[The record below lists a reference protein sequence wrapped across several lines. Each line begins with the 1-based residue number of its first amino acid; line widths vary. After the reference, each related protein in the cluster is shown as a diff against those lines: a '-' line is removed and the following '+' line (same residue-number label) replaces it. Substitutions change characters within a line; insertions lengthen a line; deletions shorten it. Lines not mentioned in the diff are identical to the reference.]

1 MDLDLIYDYFD
12 EEHRLTA
19 TPARSIELLTTRR
32 QIAKVL
38 KPGMQILD
46 VGAGSGAYSLAY
58 AQEGYAVTA
67 VEPVKKHCALMKAK
81 RRPAMDLTILE
92 GNALD
97 LTMLEAASFDV
108 VPGLG
113 PLYHLEHEAQRTR
126 CLEQVLHVLK
136 PGGSTF
142 FAFINNDMVF
152 ITEAMV
158 YNPDFLDNGRYD
170 RSTFKVADIPFVF
183 LTLDQVR
190 RWLDTLGWKPAQV
203 FAADGMAELLADKVN
218 TLSAEQFQQWLAFHW
233 AMCEK
238 PAMLGASNHVVFRL
252 DKV

>member
-1 MDLDLIYDYFD
+1 
-12 EEHRLTA
+12 
-19 TPARSIELLTTRR
+19 
-32 QIAKVL
+32 
-38 KPGMQILD
+38 
-46 VGAGSGAYSLAY
+46 
-58 AQEGYAVTA
+58 
-67 VEPVKKHCALMKAK
+67 MKAK
-81 RRPAMDLTILE
+81 RRPAMDLTMLE

-108 VPGLG
+108 VLCLG

-126 CLEQVLHVLK
+126 CLEQVLRVLK
-136 PGGSTF
+136 PGGSAF

-218 TLSAEQFQQWLAFHW
+218 ALSVEQFQQWLAFHW

>member
-1 MDLDLIYDYFD
+1 MELDLIYDYFD

-19 TPARSIELLTTRR
+19 TPARSIELLTTRM

-38 KPGMQILD
+38 KPGMRILD

-81 RRPAMDLTILE
+81 RRPAMDLT
-92 GNALD
+92 
-97 LTMLEAASFDV
+97 MLEAASFDV
-108 VPGLG
+108 VLCLG

-126 CLEQVLHVLK
+126 CLEQVLRVLK
-136 PGGSTF
+136 PGGSVF

-170 RSTFKVADIPFVF
+170 RSTFKVADLPFVF

-190 RWLDTLGWKPAQV
+190 RWLATLGWKPAQV

-218 TLSAEQFQQWLAFHW
+218 ALSAEQFQQWLAFHW

>member
-1 MDLDLIYDYFD
+1 
-12 EEHRLTA
+12 
-19 TPARSIELLTTRR
+19 
-32 QIAKVL
+32 
-38 KPGMQILD
+38 
-46 VGAGSGAYSLAY
+46 
-58 AQEGYAVTA
+58 
-67 VEPVKKHCALMKAK
+67 
-81 RRPAMDLTILE
+81 
-92 GNALD
+92 
-97 LTMLEAASFDV
+97 MLEAASFDV
-108 VPGLG
+108 VLCLG

-126 CLEQVLHVLK
+126 CLEQVLRVLK
-136 PGGSTF
+136 PGGSVF

-170 RSTFKVADIPFVF
+170 RSTFKVADLPFVF
-183 LTLDQVR
+183 LTLDQGSPLAGYAR
-190 RWLDTLGWKPAQV
+190 LETGSV

-218 TLSAEQFQQWLAFHW
+218 ALSAEQFQQWLAFHW